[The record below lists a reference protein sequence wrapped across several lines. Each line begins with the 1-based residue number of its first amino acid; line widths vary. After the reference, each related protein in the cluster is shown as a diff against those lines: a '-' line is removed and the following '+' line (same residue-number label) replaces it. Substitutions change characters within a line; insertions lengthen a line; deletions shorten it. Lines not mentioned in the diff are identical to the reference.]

1 MNTDLS
7 NELLDVWSDTEWH
20 IVLNLLLAL
29 LVLRRL
35 IEFNRIFLPWNGLD
49 RNLEVVCLDLLVIQ
63 FAAFI
68 RCLGDLSKEVKRVS
82 QVCLLDIDAP
92 CCFTET
98 ERAELLLVSLI
109 EHIGEERIDRVVLR
123 ELLLENE
130 HVVDVREDS
139 VEVRRE
145 EMWLNLLTH
154 LGVTSGVELLDLRFS
169 DLRELA
175 FGLRSTIIDV
185 LNVLHL

>member
-1 MNTDLS
+1 MSFVLLSAHCERRRSQHSGEQALNTDLS

-82 QVCLLDIDAP
+82 QVCLLDIDAS

-109 EHIGEERIDRVVLR
+109 EHIGEERVDCVVLR

-139 VEVRRE
+139 MEVRRE

-154 LGVTSGVELLDLRFS
+154 LGVTS
-169 DLRELA
+169 
-175 FGLRSTIIDV
+175 
-185 LNVLHL
+185 